1 MVKPIDVIFN
11 LPDNW
16 EDNKDHYKQAEDVTA
31 IRKVYPIT
39 SFLFSVGL
47 IKLRY
52 EKMHKDDQIRAEK
65 TLRYWQNNKL
75 NPGFWK

>member
-1 MVKPIDVIFN
+1 MVKPINFMDYI
-11 LPDNW
+11 P
-16 EDNKDHYKQAEDVTA
+16 EDLEENKDHYKQPDDVVA
-31 IRKVYPIT
+31 IRKAYPIT

-52 EKMHKDDQIRAEK
+52 DKMSKEDQIRAEK
-65 TLRYWQNNKL
+65 TLRYWQNNKS